1 VPYVPLS
8 TQFERGRAG
17 QGQLDEVLAF
27 SNLQMLPRVL
37 ANLDYKNI
45 RNEIKSVKC

>member
-1 VPYVPLS
+1 MSGEAKGLTVWELY
-8 TQFERGRAG
+8 